1 MPRVKLFNEEEVLQ
15 KSMNL
20 FWKKGYADTS
30 IQDLV
35 THLGINRGSLYAT
48 YGGKKELF
56 NKAFKKYR
64 NDNNALAS
72 AFFDKQ
78 KSVKEGFL
86 KFFEIP
92 LNAAITEQG
101 VRGCFVVNTIT
112 EMLPHDEFMQ
122 IILENNQIALEKM
135 FYDFLQ
141 KGVIS
146 GEIDKS
152 KDLKKIASFLYALL
166 NGILVTAKINF
177 NKKALLE
184 TAEIGLAVLD

>member
-1 MPRVKLFNEEEVLQ
+1 MPRVKLFDEDEILQ

-20 FWKKGYADTS
+20 FWEKGYGDTS

-35 THLGINRGSLYAT
+35 NHLGINRGSLYAT

-86 KFFEIP
+86 NFFEIP

-152 KDLKKIASFLYALL
+152 KDLKKTASFLYALL

-184 TAEIGLAVLD
+184 TVKFGLTVLD